1 MTTINTQR
9 TGAKKIFAFIKQAI
23 AGGEQDY
30 TQGSIRRAVILLAIP
45 MVLEMIMESIFAL
58 VDIFFV
64 GRVGN
69 EAVSTVGITESMLTI
84 IYSIGMGLSMGAGAI
99 VARRIGEK
107 NTEAASRSAVQA
119 ILLALMIT
127 LVVSLTGIIFGADLL
142 KLMGGN
148 AQMIA
153 HGKVYTRTIFG
164 GSISIMLLFLINGI
178 FRGVG
183 DASIAMQSLVIANI
197 CNIIL
202 CPMLI
207 NGWGPFPQMGL
218 LGAAVAT
225 TTGRSI
231 GVLYQ
236 LVRLFG
242 KKTSLNIKLGYF
254 KPDWKLMGAVF
265 SLGWMG
271 AAQFLIGSASWIVLA
286 KIMLDFGEGPMAG
299 YMVAIRLIMFFL
311 LPAWGMS
318 NAAAT
323 LVGQNL
329 GAKQPKRAEQSVWK
343 VATYS
348 MVFMFA
354 VSLFFYFCSPQ
365 LVAFMNA
372 DVTAR
377 YYAVLVLRTVSL
389 GYVFYGLGMVM
400 TNALN
405 GAGDT
410 KTPTLI
416 NIVGFWLF
424 QIPVAVLLTQ
434 YWHFGPQ
441 GVFVSIVSAELLITA
456 ISTVIFI
463 RGRWKKKIV

>member
-1 MTTINTQR
+1 MTTYTQD
-9 TGAKKIFAFIKQAI
+9 TGAKKIFALIKQAI

-30 TQGSIRRAVILLAIP
+30 TIGSVRRAVVLLAIP
-45 MVLEMIMESIFAL
+45 MILEMMMESVFAV

-69 EAVSTVGITESMLTI
+69 EAVSTVGLTESMLTI
-84 IYSIGMGLSMGAGAI
+84 VYSIGMGLSMGATAI

-107 NTEAASRSAVQA
+107 NTEAASRSGAQA
-119 ILLALMIT
+119 IVLSLMIT
-127 LVVSLTGIIFGADLL
+127 LCVTVTGIVFAPNLL
-142 KLMGGN
+142 TLIGGN
-148 AQMIA
+148 PTMVA
-153 HGKVYTRTIFG
+153 HGVTFTRTIFG

-178 FRGVG
+178 FRGAG
-183 DASIAMQSLVIANI
+183 DASIAMRSLLIANA

-202 CPMLI
+202 CPVLI
-207 NGWGPFPQMGL
+207 NGLGPFPKMGL
-218 LGAAVAT
+218 EGAAIAT

-236 LVRLFG
+236 LYKLFG
-242 KKTSLNIKLGYF
+242 KNISLKLKLNYF

-265 SLGWMG
+265 SLGWTG
-271 AAQFLIGSASWIVLA
+271 ALQFLIGSASWIVLA
-286 KIMLDFGEGPMAG
+286 SIMIHFGEGPMAG

-329 GAKQPKRAEQSVWK
+329 GAKEPKRAEQSVWK
-343 VATYS
+343 VAQYT
-348 MVFMFA
+348 MVFMFI
-354 VSLFFYFCSPQ
+354 VSIFFYFFSTP
-365 LVAFMNA
+365 LVDFMNP
-372 DVTAR
+372 DPTAR
-377 YYAVLVLRTVSL
+377 QYAIQVLRTVSL

-410 KTPTLI
+410 KTPTII
-416 NIVGFWLF
+416 NVIGFWAF
-424 QIPVAVLLTQ
+424 QIPVALLLTQ
-434 YWHFGPQ
+434 YFTLGPQ
-441 GVFVSIVSAELLITA
+441 GVFIAIVSAEVLITIIA
-456 ISTVIFI
+456 TIVFM
-463 RGRWKKKIV
+463 RGKWKKVQV

>member
-1 MTTINTQR
+1 MTTTNTQQ
-9 TGAKKIFAFIKQAI
+9 TGAKKIFAFIKEAL
-23 AGGEQDY
+23 AGGERDY

-69 EAVSTVGITESMLTI
+69 EAVSTVGATESLLTI
-84 IYSIGMGLSMGAGAI
+84 IYSVGMGLSMGATAI

-107 NTEAASRSAVQA
+107 NTGAASRSAAQA

-127 LVVSLTGIIFGADLL
+127 VVVSLTGIIFGSNLL
-142 KLMGGN
+142 KIMGGN
-148 AQMIA
+148 AQMVE
-153 HGKVYTRTIFG
+153 HGKIYTRTIFG

-183 DASIAMQSLVIANI
+183 DASIAMQSLVIANV

-207 NGWGPFPQMGL
+207 NGWGPFPKLGL
-218 LGAAVAT
+218 EGAAIAT

-231 GVLYQ
+231 GVIYQ
-236 LVRLFG
+236 LIRLFG
-242 KKTSLNIKLGYF
+242 KRTSLKIRLAYF
-254 KPDWKLMGAVF
+254 RPDWKLMGAVF

-271 AAQFLIGSASWIVLA
+271 AAQFLIGSASWIILA
-286 KIMLDFGEGPMAG
+286 SIMLKFGEGPMAG

-329 GAKQPKRAEQSVWK
+329 GAKEPKRAEQSVWK
-343 VATYS
+343 VARYT
-348 MVFMFA
+348 MVFMFV
-354 VSLFFYFCSPQ
+354 VSLLFYFCSPQ
-365 LVAFMNA
+365 IVAFMNA
-372 DVTAR
+372 DTTAR
-377 YYAVLVLRTVSL
+377 YFAVQVLRTVSL
-389 GYVFYGLGMVM
+389 GYIFYGLGMVM

-416 NIVGFWLF
+416 NIAGFWFF
-424 QIPVAVLLTQ
+424 QIPVAYLLTG
-434 YWHFGPQ
+434 YFKLGPQ
-441 GVFVSIVSAELLITA
+441 GVFIAIVSAEVVIT
-456 ISTVIFI
+456 ILSTIIFT
-463 RGRWKKKIV
+463 RGKWKKVQV